1 MRGSLGLAAVAL
13 VVIALAAPGCR
24 MPGEASPPTSYWVLA
39 AVPGRPAEE
48 PRHFVGVGPIE
59 LPAYLERSEIVTR
72 VGDNQLRVS
81 EFDHWGEQLGDSFER
96 TLARNLEV
104 LVPGTVGVVFPW
116 KGPTRVQYRVTGVV
130 TRFEVVDGRSAHL
143 EATWTLTRA
152 SDGQMLGR
160 GSWSD
165 AEPLD
170 ARGTAAGV
178 AALSRALAALSREI
192 AKPLAALD

>member
-1 MRGSLGLAAVAL
+1 MRGSLGLVGIAFAL
-13 VVIALAAPGCR
+13 IALAAGGCR
-24 MPGEASPPTSYWVLA
+24 VPGKASPPTNYWVLA
-39 AVPGRPAEE
+39 AVPGAPAED
-48 PRHFVGVGPIE
+48 PRHFVGVGPFE

-81 EFDHWGEQLGDSFER
+81 EFDNWGEKLADSFKQ

-104 LVPGTVGVVFPW
+104 LAPGSIGVVFPW

-130 TRFEVVDGRSAHL
+130 TRFEVVDERAAQL
-143 EATWTLTRA
+143 EATWAFTRV

-160 GSWSD
+160 GTWVGQ
-165 AEPLD
+165 EPLD
-170 ARGTAAGV
+170 GRGTAAGV

-192 AKPLAALD
+192 AKPIAALD